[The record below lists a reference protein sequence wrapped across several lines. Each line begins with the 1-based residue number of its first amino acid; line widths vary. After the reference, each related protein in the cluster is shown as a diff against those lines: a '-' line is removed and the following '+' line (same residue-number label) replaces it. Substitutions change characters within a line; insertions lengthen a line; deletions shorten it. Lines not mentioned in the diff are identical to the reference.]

1 MAKEIDIVVVGAGP
15 VGLFTV
21 FEAGLLGLNCVLIDN
36 LDKPGGQ
43 CAELYPEKPIYD
55 IPGVPFQTAQEHVD
69 ALLEQIKPFNYELI
83 LNERVE
89 EITEIDHKD
98 DKYWSVT
105 TNEGTKLTTKNI
117 FIAAGAGSFE
127 PRRPPNIEDPD
138 KFINKGVTYAV
149 RSKSTYENKDVF
161 IFGGGDSALDW
172 CVELAEKAKS
182 LSLVHRRD
190 AFRGAQ
196 HTEEQMRELVAA
208 GKVKLLTPY
217 LIDSIEGSDKVT
229 GVSLK
234 NFDTNEIEHYEADEL
249 LFLFGLNKKL
259 GPILEWNIDLNGKK
273 ISVNTENFQ
282 TSVEGIFAVGDI
294 NDYPGKLDLILSG
307 FHETTLAV
315 QEAYKRLYPGERVP
329 FGYTTSNSKLQE
341 KLGVQKV
348 SKLELI
354 NLIHKELPQIQCG
367 RCDTPGCKQYA
378 QAIVDG
384 DPHDR
389 CVPGGEKTLKN
400 LNSILKRILRKLIL
414 NTVQQLRSKKF
425 LLLRKNVLVVKNVL
439 MHALLMQL

>member
-89 EITEIDHKD
+89 EITEIDYKE
-98 DKYWSVT
+98 DKYWSVK
-105 TNEGTKLTTKNI
+105 TNEGTELTTKNI

-149 RSKSTYENKDVF
+149 RSKSTYENKNVF

-341 KLGVQKV
+341 KLGV
-348 SKLELI
+348 
-354 NLIHKELPQIQCG
+354 
-367 RCDTPGCKQYA
+367 
-378 QAIVDG
+378 
-384 DPHDR
+384 
-389 CVPGGEKTLKN
+389 
-400 LNSILKRILRKLIL
+400 
-414 NTVQQLRSKKF
+414 KK
-425 LLLRKNVLVVKNVL
+425 
-439 MHALLMQL
+439 